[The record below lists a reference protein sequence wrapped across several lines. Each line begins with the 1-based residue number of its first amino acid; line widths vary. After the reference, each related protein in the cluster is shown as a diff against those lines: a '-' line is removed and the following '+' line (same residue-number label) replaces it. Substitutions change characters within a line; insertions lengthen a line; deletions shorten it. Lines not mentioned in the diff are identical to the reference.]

1 MGEGEQD
8 IAITAMGSGCA
19 AAGRHRGAQDDLDP
33 ANGLIQLSRLVQGIQ
48 ARISERHD
56 LTPVQARLLCVL
68 AFGPR
73 GMADLAQC
81 FGVEKAALTGL
92 VDRAERRGLVRRT
105 PVPDDRRALRVTL
118 TDTGQQA
125 AAAVHAAATAEL
137 NQLLAPLTP
146 RDREHFRN
154 TMTKIITA
162 CATPTPPH
170 PPPGTAPVQK

>member
-1 MGEGEQD
+1 VGETEQD
-8 IAITAMGSGCA
+8 IAITAVGAGPGCE
-19 AAGRHRGAQDDLDP
+19 AAGRHTGAENDLN
-33 ANGLIQLSRLVQGIQ
+33 AATGLIQLSRLVQDIQ

-56 LTPVQARLLCVL
+56 LTPAQARLLCVL

-92 VDRAERRGLVRRT
+92 IDRAERRGLVQRT

-125 AAAVHAAATAEL
+125 ATAFHAAATAEL
-137 NQLLAPLTP
+137 DQLLAPLP
-146 RDREHFRN
+146 PHDREHFRAA
-154 TMTKIITA
+154 MTKILAA
-162 CATPTPPH
+162 CATH
-170 PPPGTAPVQK
+170 APSKKP